1 MKQISIIVLAN
12 SRHQNL
18 MKHKIKSIT
27 ILLSVFLFFQC
38 LGNRRPLVPG
48 YQDPQGN
55 LRDIS
60 VGKKYMVA
68 TGNPIA
74 TKAAIQ
80 VLENGGNAFDASV
93 AALLVLNVTNG
104 EAASFP
110 SVAPTLIYEKK
121 SGQVKSYIGAGTAP
135 KKATITWF
143 KDKGYDVMPKNS
155 ILSQLLPASPDVII
169 RLLQDYGTKSF
180 SELVEPAI
188 QTAEEGFPANRIL
201 VKNLDLPLYK
211 RLGFTILMPYNSEV
225 YLEKK
230 WWYSIREGELT
241 KRKDLANTWKQMANE
256 EKVALRNGL
265 SRKQALESVRN
276 YFYKGA
282 VSDAIVKLH
291 EEKGGLITK
300 EDLAEYSGGWEK
312 PVSGEYGE
320 YQILSNQTWTQGP
333 VVPMVLQLLDGVD
346 LKSMGH
352 NSPEYIHTVTQA
364 IELVV
369 ADREKYFGDP
379 KFVDVPLDGLLSKKY
394 AQLRRTLLQ
403 KEAFGKTPPNGN
415 PWEFSNRKAKS
426 QLTPTTQIQNDTIG
440 EIKYGKD
447 TTYLSIVD
455 SDGNAVSL
463 TPSDFPQSPMVP
475 GTGITLGIRMTQF
488 RLDPT
493 HPSALAPGKRPRITP
508 NPGMVLKKGKL
519 WMSFGTPGGDVQSQA
534 MIQFFLNMVVFGM
547 DPQKAVEAPRFRSVN
562 WPDSFSPHAYRP
574 GGIELEES
582 LYKSVSDSLQA
593 KGYKVYRK
601 GHLDNDFGAVCA
613 VINDVKLNRLL
624 GVADPREI
632 SWAQGK

>member
-1 MKQISIIVLAN
+1 
-12 SRHQNL
+12 

-93 AALLVLNVTNG
+93 ATLLVLNVTNG

-169 RLLQDYGTKSF
+169 RLLQDHGTKSF

-256 EKVALRNGL
+256 EKAALKKGS

-276 YFYKGA
+276 YFYKGP

-291 EEKGGLITK
+291 EETGGLITK
-300 EDLAEYSGGWEK
+300 EDLADYSGGWEK

-352 NSPEYIHTVTQA
+352 NSPEYIHTVAQA

-369 ADREKYFGDP
+369 ADRETYFGDP

-426 QLTPTTQIQNDTIG
+426 QLTPTNQIQNDTIS

-488 RLDPT
+488 RLDLT

-562 WPDSFSPHAYRP
+562 WPDSFSPHTYRP

-582 LYKSVSDSLQA
+582 LYKSASDSLQA
-593 KGYKVYRK
+593 KGYKVYQK

>member
-1 MKQISIIVLAN
+1 MRKFFKL
-12 SRHQNL
+12 
-18 MKHKIKSIT
+18 SIT
-27 ILLSVFLFFQC
+27 ILMTVIFFHC
-38 LGNRRPLVPG
+38 LGSRRPIVPG
-48 YQDPQGN
+48 YIDPQGN
-55 LRDIS
+55 LRDVS
-60 VGKKYMVA
+60 VGKKFMVA

-74 TKAAIQ
+74 TKAAIK
-80 VLENGGNAFDASV
+80 VLEDGGNAIDAAV

-110 SVAPTLIYEKK
+110 SVAPTLVYDKK
-121 SGQVKSYIGAGTAP
+121 TGQVKSYIGAGSAP
-135 KKATITWF
+135 KKASIQWF
-143 KDKGYDVMPKNS
+143 KEKGYDVMPKNS
-155 ILSQLLPASPDVII
+155 ILSQLLPASPDVIV
-169 RLLQDYGTKSF
+169 RLLQDHGTKSF
-180 SELVEPAI
+180 SELVAPAI

-230 WWYSIREGELT
+230 WWYNIREGELT
-241 KRKDLANTWKQMANE
+241 KRLDLAKTWKLMADE
-256 EKVALRNGL
+256 EKLAIKKGS

-276 YFYKGA
+276 YFYKGPIA
-282 VSDAIVKLH
+282 DAIVKLH

-300 EDLAEYSGGWEK
+300 EDLSQYSGGWEK
-312 PVSGEYGE
+312 PVVGTYKDF
-320 YQILSNQTWTQGP
+320 QIASNQTWTQGP
-333 VVPMVLQLLDGVD
+333 VVPMVLQLLDGID

-352 NSPEYIHTVTQA
+352 NSPEYIHTVSQA
-364 IELVV
+364 IELVI
-369 ADREKYFGDP
+369 ADRETYFGDP

-394 AQLRRTLLQ
+394 ADVRRKLFQ

-415 PWEFSNRKAKS
+415 PWAFSSRKPKS
-426 QLTPTTQIQNDTIG
+426 NFVPANNHEEQSVS

-447 TTYLSIVD
+447 TTYVSIVD
-455 SDGNAVSL
+455 ASGNAVSL

-475 GTGITLGIRMTQF
+475 GTGLTLGIRMTQF

-493 HPSALAPGKRPRITP
+493 HPSSLAPGKRPRITP
-508 NPGMVLKKGKL
+508 NPGMVLKNGKL

-534 MIQFFLNMVVFGM
+534 MIQFFLNIVVFGM

-574 GGIELEES
+574 GGIELESS
-582 LYKSVSDSLQA
+582 LFEIVSDELKA
-593 KGYKVYRK
+593 KGYKVYKK

-613 VINDVKLNRLL
+613 VLNDNKNKRLL
-624 GVADPREI
+624 GVADPREE
-632 SWAQGK
+632 SSAEGR

>member
-110 SVAPTLIYEKK
+110 SVAPTLIYDKK

-169 RLLQDYGTKSF
+169 RLLQDHGTKSF

-352 NSPEYIHTVTQA
+352 NSPEYIHIVTQA

-403 KEAFGKTPPNGN
+403 KEAFGKTPPIGN

-562 WPDSFSPHAYRP
+562 WPDSFSPHTYRP

-582 LYKSVSDSLQA
+582 LYKSASDSLQA
-593 KGYKVYRK
+593 KGYKVYQK

>member
-1 MKQISIIVLAN
+1 MNRIF
-12 SRHQNL
+12 RHTSF
-18 MKHKIKSIT
+18 IFC
-27 ILLSVFLFFQC
+27 LLFFFQC
-38 LGNRRPLVPG
+38 LGSRRPLVPN
-48 YQDPQGN
+48 YVDPQGKF
-55 LRDIS
+55 RDVS

-74 TKAAIQ
+74 TKAAIK
-80 VLENGGNAFDASV
+80 VLEDGGNAIDAAV

-110 SVAPTLIYEKK
+110 SVAPTLVYDKK

-135 KKATITWF
+135 KKATIKWF
-143 KDKGYDVMPKNS
+143 KEKGYDVMPKNS
-155 ILSQLLPASPDVII
+155 ILSQLLPASPDVIV
-169 RLLQDYGTKSF
+169 RLLQDHGTKSF

-188 QTAEEGFPANRIL
+188 RTAEEGFPANKIL

-241 KRKDLANTWKQMANE
+241 KRNDLANTWKLMANE
-256 EKVALRNGL
+256 EKLAIKKGN
-265 SRKQALESVRN
+265 SRKQALEEVRN
-276 YFYKGA
+276 YFYKGPI
-282 VSDAIVKLH
+282 SDVIVKLH
-291 EEKGGLITK
+291 EEKGGLFTK
-300 EDLAEYSGGWEK
+300 DDLANYTAGWEK
-312 PVSGEYGE
+312 PVVGEFRD

-333 VVPMVLQLLDGVD
+333 VVPMVLQLLDGID

-352 NSPEYIHTVTQA
+352 NSPEYIHTVSQA
-364 IELVV
+364 IELVI
-369 ADREKYFGDP
+369 ADRETYFGDP

-394 AQLRRTLLQ
+394 AQMRRQLLQ
-403 KEAFGKTPPNGN
+403 KTAFGKTPTFGN
-415 PWEFSNRKAKS
+415 PWLFSKQKPKS
-426 QLTPTTQIQNDTIG
+426 TQSPSQHTENHSVS

-447 TTYLSIVD
+447 TTYISIVD
-455 SDGNAVSL
+455 SFGNAVSL

-475 GTGITLGIRMTQF
+475 GTGLTLGIRMTQF

-493 HPSALAPGKRPRITP
+493 HPSSLAPGKRPRITP
-508 NPGMVLKKGKL
+508 NPGMVLKNGKL

-534 MIQFFLNMVVFGM
+534 MIQFFLNVVVFGM

-562 WPDSFSPHAYRP
+562 WPDSFSPHVYRP
-574 GGIELEES
+574 GGIELETS
-582 LYKSVSDSLQA
+582 LYQLVSNSLEQ
-593 KGYKVYRK
+593 KGYKVFEK

-613 VINDVKLNRLL
+613 VFNDAKNNRLL
-624 GVADPREI
+624 GVADPREE
-632 SWAQGK
+632 SWAEGK

>member
-1 MKQISIIVLAN
+1 
-12 SRHQNL
+12 

-27 ILLSVFLFFQC
+27 ILLSAFLFFQC

-169 RLLQDYGTKSF
+169 RLLQDHGTKSF

-346 LKSMGH
+346 LNSMGH

-403 KEAFGKTPPNGN
+403 KEAFGKTPPIGN